1 MKVMR
6 EADMEGEEQKKN
18 IEQERCLQ
26 QKHITYIYGNIIKH
40 IYVIFKNYKY
50 DCNQSLTGEDQL
62 KKSKII

>member
-18 IEQERCLQ
+18 IEWERCLQ
-26 QKHITYIYGNIIKH
+26 QKHITYIYGNIIRH

-50 DCNQSLTGEDQL
+50 DCN
-62 KKSKII
+62 